1 MAFVPRA
8 STHPSQIEAAKY
20 LLAEPGFTI
29 AHIARQFNWAD
40 QGFYRSFIDK
50 VIRVKA
56 T

>member
-29 AHIARQFNWAD
+29 AHIPRQFNV
-40 QGFYRSFIDK
+40 GRS
-50 VIRVKA
+50 RLLPQLH
-56 T
+56 